1 MHNGIIE
8 QNLQDMDDIIGV
20 TGTKKLFIRAIIY
33 DLTLWRLLLHCK
45 DCSVYEWCQIIAWH
59 GGEALLG
66 AGNGEQIFN
75 NSGHVAIF
83 VDDISN
89 QRCRR
94 VVCLDIKLGHFGR
107 CPHNTE
113 GGAQFVT
120 GIGDKTALL
129 FVCPGSGS
137 NEIA

>member
-8 QNLQDMDDIIGV
+8 QNVQDMDDIIGV

-45 DCSVYEWCQIIAWH
+45 DCHLYEWCHIITGH
-59 GGEALLG
+59 SGEALLG

-83 VDDISN
+83 VDDVRN
-89 QRCRR
+89 PRCRR
-94 VVCLDIKLGHFGR
+94 VVCLDIKLGHFSR
-107 CPHNTE
+107 CRPK
-113 GGAQFVT
+113 AM
-120 GIGDKTALL
+120 
-129 FVCPGSGS
+129 C
-137 NEIA
+137 